1 MNRLM
6 RPTLSTFVVSIVVW
20 GLIAAWDE
28 DARAIASW
36 MLTWQRI
43 ALDVAIVS
51 GLVMLGLLVYVA
63 WERLSR

>member
-1 MNRLM
+1 M

>member
-1 MNRLM
+1 MNGLM